1 MRAQQ
6 LLVLCVFISF
16 YGYLVAQGVTTTIEL
31 STTATQT
38 PTPSASPTTTNVPS
52 KALNAGQ
59 IVGIAVN
66 SAVGGSIIIV
76 LLITNRK
83 KYSISNSSN
92 YWKNMSTSPC
102 NSCQPLTKVKN
113 AYAERE

>member
-1 MRAQQ
+1 MRAQR
-6 LLVLCVFISF
+6 LLVLCVFVCF

-52 KALNAGQ
+52 KPLNAGQ

-76 LLITNRK
+76 LLITAVGYAIFFAIK
-83 KYSISNSSN
+83 HKQ
-92 YWKNMSTSPC
+92 KEQDKT
-102 NSCQPLTKVKN
+102 PLV
-113 AYAERE
+113 